1 MGTALVDSGKL
12 HPELGEG
19 NAKKQA
25 SLNGRTSQRLGN
37 WLRAVAVEMTVRLN
51 TEGLAERL
59 LKKQLDPQISSQPYT
74 GGQVHLP
81 YWSIR
86 LEVSS
91 LERLKLRASGLGDTR
106 LPTKTHAC

>member
-1 MGTALVDSGKL
+1 MVTDVVNSGKL
-12 HPELGEG
+12 HPELGGG
-19 NAKKQA
+19 NGKKQA
-25 SLNGRTSQRLGN
+25 RLNGRTSQRLGN
-37 WLRAVAVEMTVRLN
+37 WLRAVAVEMTVRVN

-74 GGQVHLP
+74 GGQVPLP

-91 LERLKLRASGLGDTR
+91 LERLKLKTSGLGDTR
-106 LPTKTHAC
+106 HPTKTHAC